1 MLNMQIMAILTKE
14 IIRFFSLFK
23 IVVVTAKKKVCNSSF
38 ILSQIELRLN
48 CICRTIIS
56 STYPSLFVCEMFQFI
71 QFMQINLID

>member
-1 MLNMQIMAILTKE
+1 MLNMQIRAILTKQ

-23 IVVVTAKKKVCNSSF
+23 IVVVTAKKNVCNSSF
-38 ILSQIELRLN
+38 ILSQIELKLN